1 MENERWERDFEI
13 TLRFLLNTQKDGV
26 WMMVNY
32 QTGEFERAEEWLAK
46 NGKTS
51 MNIDLPSMFSG
62 AVGERGFSLS
72 DDQKQEYRNKYH
84 DVRLCE
90 VMEFDGLKI
99 LAPRNEHKFITLF
112 LKKWSGE
119 EWLYKDDFIQEVQ
132 KWPHIFVPV
141 RIDLVPNTGMPVMD
155 AMKKLFFATIMEE

>member
-46 NGKTS
+46 NGTLT
-51 MNIDLPSMFSG
+51 LPDTAVKYKELIANSLE
-62 AVGERGFSLS
+62 AVGPTIR
-72 DDQKQEYRNKYH
+72 YRDKYH

-90 VMEFDGLKI
+90 IMEFDGLKI

-112 LKKWSGE
+112 LTKWSGE

-132 KWPHIFVPV
+132 KWPYIFVPV

-155 AMKKLFFATIMEE
+155 ALKKLFFATIMEE

>member
-32 QTGEFERAEEWLAK
+32 QTGEFERADEWLAK
-46 NGKTS
+46 NGTLTVPTALDVKNVLDRP
-51 MNIDLPSMFSG
+51 MGVPLPPS
-62 AVGERGFSLS
+62 VIR
-72 DDQKQEYRNKYH
+72 KYD

-90 VMEFDGLKI
+90 IMEFDGLKI

-112 LKKWSGE
+112 LTKWGGE

-132 KWPHIFVPV
+132 KWPHIFAPV

-155 AMKKLFFATIMEE
+155 ALKKLFFATIMEE